1 MKLTNKQI
9 KQIIKEEF
17 HKVINETRLEHRFK
31 FYPKLPEGVPEIY
44 AEKINTYLKTG
55 EDSIQSVLSLIAPLS
70 SDEEA
75 EAYVYETL
83 VINFFKEN
91 ADDYRLEKDRKG
103 FHLYINSTNRLHN
116 STPAKTLPYD
126 ITAKEM
132 YEEVMDLDRM
142 KGFYSDY
149 FE

>member
-1 MKLTNKQI
+1 MKLLNKQI
-9 KQIIKEEF
+9 KQIIKEELDS
-17 HKVINETRLEHRFK
+17 VLNETRLEHRFK
-31 FYPKLPEGVPEIY
+31 FYPKLPEGVPEVY
-44 AEKINTYLKTG
+44 AEKINTYLKG
-55 EDSIQSVLSLIAPLS
+55 GKENIQPVILLIAPFS

-83 VINFFKEN
+83 VIDFFKEN
-91 ADDYRLEKDRKG
+91 ADEYRIEKDRKG
-103 FHLYINSTNRLHN
+103 FHLFINHSNKLHN

-142 KGFYSDY
+142 KGFYRHFDM
-149 FE
+149 